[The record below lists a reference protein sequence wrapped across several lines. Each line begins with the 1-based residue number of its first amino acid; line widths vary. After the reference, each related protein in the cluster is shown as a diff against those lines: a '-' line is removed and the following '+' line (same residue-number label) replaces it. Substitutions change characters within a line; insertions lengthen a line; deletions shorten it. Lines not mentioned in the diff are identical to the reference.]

1 MKTIG
6 KFALAASAIL
16 WMSAAMAQDDDDTR
30 TTTTHTEHYDSHP
43 GGAYVGVPGVVGVH
57 VGPGGP
63 GPVVKPTAGLCRTRT
78 RANPIPTLS
87 RTAKQNGTPLWR
99 PVSFPKP
106 DE

>member
-6 KFALAASAIL
+6 KLALAASAIL
-16 WMSAAMAQDDDDTR
+16 WMSAAMAQDDDTT

-63 GPVVKPTAGLCRTRT
+63 GTGCETHSRTVQDNETGDSHTRT
-78 RANPIPTLS
+78 ETNC
-87 RTAKQNGTPLWR
+87 
-99 PVSFPKP
+99 
-106 DE
+106 